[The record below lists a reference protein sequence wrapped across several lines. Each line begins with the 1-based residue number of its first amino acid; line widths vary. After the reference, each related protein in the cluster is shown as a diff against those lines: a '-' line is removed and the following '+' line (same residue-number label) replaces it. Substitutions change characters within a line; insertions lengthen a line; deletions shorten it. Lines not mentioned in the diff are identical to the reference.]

1 MRLDCPELGTRSLVP
16 AHLPRVFFFSFRYL
30 IYQKTL
36 THKTKQKF
44 IARKARKF
52 TAQHNRLALPA
63 LEFGY
68 FFLAIARAP
77 RAVVRERM
85 LPRVEALLSALAVHK
100 DYPAGY
106 GTRPGGKEKGKAAEG
121 EYWDDFC
128 LAKFLE
134 GVCVRYLVY
143 EVR

>member
-1 MRLDCPELGTRSLVP
+1 M
-16 AHLPRVFFFSFRYL
+16 PRPL
-30 IYQKTL
+30 L
-36 THKTKQKF
+36 
-44 IARKARKF
+44 
-52 TAQHNRLALPA
+52 
-63 LEFGY
+63 
-68 FFLAIARAP
+68 ARAP

-106 GTRPGGKEKGKAAEG
+106 GARPGGKEKGKAAEG